1 MKNGLRK
8 TLALTVAAAAC
19 FAAFGVQPKD
29 ANAWFATEATQL
41 LNNVLL
47 GDQLTEDKVQT
58 NKLFEIDEQTM
69 RAVMSQ
75 PISTYGASRAATMIA
90 RDALASQGMPYD
102 TAAALSEHARIF
114 FVSPDAALSV
124 NRLVRTLGT
133 LTAEEDRAIMEVVSA
148 AASQRDAATAAARA
162 MERAIDL
169 SQQSEGQTQA
179 LMAGNQINAGVF
191 SKLEAM
197 ETGFQTQNYMQA
209 RARSAELTER
219 KMAGYQ
225 QNYDTRDF
233 ITGPYPAPEGGVEV
247 GGGGVGS
254 FLGM

>member
-58 NKLFEIDEQTM
+58 EKLFEIDEQTM

-75 PISTYGASRAATMIA
+75 PISTYGATRAATLVA
-90 RDALASQGMPYD
+90 RGALQSQGMPYD

-114 FVSPDAALSV
+114 FVSPEAALTPSRV
-124 NRLVRTLGT
+124 VRTLGT
-133 LTAEEDRAIMEVVSA
+133 MTAEEDRAIMEVVSA

-197 ETGFQTQNYMQA
+197 ETGFQTSNYMQA

-219 KMAGYQ
+219 KIAGYQ

-233 ITGPYPAPEGGVEV
+233 ITGPYPAPETGFE